1 MKLSTTILLNL
12 AHLLDH
18 HFLLIAAACA
28 SFIAADF
35 GMQSWTEIMPY
46 TAGAF
51 LLFGLG
57 SLPSGRLGD
66 QWGRRKMMLVY
77 FIGMGLSALLV
88 SATQN
93 ITQFAIA
100 LVLLGLFSSI
110 YHPVGIPMLLA
121 QSKTPGR
128 TVGISGL
135 SGNVGL
141 ATAAFAT
148 ALLAKYFGWRSAFV
162 VPAIISIVMGV
173 WFALTA
179 ESEGIAPAKRKTV
192 LTNIPPE
199 VARQAFWIITITS
212 TTGSLLF
219 NLTTN
224 GNSELLRSKLTFVLQ
239 DPALIGLTLG
249 AILLLAS
256 MTQLVVGQLIDK
268 VAVKPLFQGLI
279 ALQFMAF
286 LFAWFSSGWLFCAA
300 LLMYMV
306 GIFGAIPFSDTLIAR
321 FVDDNMRSRVS
332 GMRLAVSF
340 GVSSLSVLALGPLV
354 KAAGFGTLLL
364 LMAGVSCLT
373 FFTLRWLPE
382 TGRG

>member
-1 MKLSTTILLNL
+1 MKLSTTVLLNL

-35 GMQSWTEIMPY
+35 GLQSWTEIMPY

-57 SLPSGRLGD
+57 ALPSGRLGD
-66 QWGRRKMMLVY
+66 HWGRRKMMLVY
-77 FIGMGLSALLV
+77 FFGMGVAALIV
-88 SATQN
+88 SITQN
-93 ITQFAIA
+93 IAQFAAA
-100 LVLLGLFSSI
+100 LALLGIFSSI
-110 YHPVGIPMLLA
+110 YHPVAIPMLLA
-121 QSKTPGR
+121 VSKKPGR
-128 TVGISGL
+128 TVGINGL
-135 SGNVGL
+135 SGNIGL

-148 ALLAKYFGWRSAFV
+148 ALLAKYFGWRSAFI
-162 VPAIISIVMGV
+162 VPALISIALGV
-173 WFALTA
+173 WFAMTA
-179 ESEGIAPAKRKTV
+179 EAEGTAPAKRKTV
-192 LTNIPPE
+192 LTNISPE

-219 NLTTN
+219 NMTTN
-224 GNSELLRSKLTFVLQ
+224 GNSELLRSKLALVLQ

-249 AILLLAS
+249 AILVLAS

-268 VAVKPLFQGLI
+268 VAVKPLFQSLI
-279 ALQFMAF
+279 ALQFIAF

-306 GIFGAIPFSDTLIAR
+306 GIFGAIPFSDTLISR

-340 GVSSLSVLALGPLV
+340 GVSSLSVFVLGPLV
-354 KAAGFGTLLL
+354 KAAGFGALLIL
-364 LMAGVSCLT
+364 LACVSCLT
-373 FFTLRWLPE
+373 FLTLKWLPE
-382 TGRG
+382 TQQS